1 MNLDADPLIGQHLD
15 HILVQ
20 QPLGR
25 GGMARIYKGYDTSLK
40 RAVAVKVIDEGHRAS
55 ATYAQRFEREAQ
67 AVASLKHPNIV
78 TIYSFGKLD
87 ALYYLVMEY
96 IDGADVD
103 AISRNYQSSGELMP
117 HADVLRIMEAVGS
130 ALDYAHARG
139 VIHRDVKPSNI
150 MLERDGRTILTDFG
164 LALRLSEGTTGDT
177 FGSPHYISPEQAR
190 NSASAVPQS
199 DLYSL
204 GVVAY
209 ELLVG
214 VTPFDDSSATAL
226 AMQHILLPVPSPRAL
241 NPALSEAVERVL
253 LKVLAKAPEDRYT
266 SGALFVSALR
276 DAVEA
281 LRQQPAAVSAAE
293 LPPLPPGVAL
303 PMPRSLSLQTTL
315 DKVQQELALAQARG
329 QALTR
334 QQLPGAPAAGGQATP
349 RRNAPWI
356 LPTLLI
362 FGAIVAL
369 VVLAAGA
376 SRSPEAPAPATSTST
391 LSESAT
397 VPAQSSPTVQSVLPV
412 TTLPARDETP
422 SPQPPTSIPVST
434 TPLPPTATLP
444 PPTSAPPTATPLIP
458 TVIVL
463 APTLLSPSETST
475 LLPPT
480 ITVPTVAYPDGLLYT
495 LVWDAQTFYVANTS
509 GQRVRSQ
516 DISFERI
523 GGSADRYEGRRW
535 SEFYGWNE
543 PRRCLVLRF
552 PRASITLPDAE
563 CPNGYNSDVQAQ
575 SGEVFWTPTADS
587 DTFRV
592 LWRGE
597 EVGRCQIAASR
608 CEVRFPR
615 S

>member
-1 MNLDADPLIGQHLD
+1 MSLNDDPMIGQHLD

-25 GGMARIYKGYDTSLK
+25 GGMARIYKGYDTLLK
-40 RAVAVKVIDEGHRAS
+40 RAVAVKVIDEGHRTS
-55 ATYAQRFEREAQ
+55 AAYAQRFEREAQ

-78 TIYSFGKLD
+78 TIYNFGKLD

-103 AISRNYQSSGELMP
+103 TISRNYHSNGELMP
-117 HADVLRIMEAVGS
+117 HADMLRIVEAVGS
-130 ALDYAHARG
+130 ALDYAHGRG

-164 LALRLSEGTTGDT
+164 LALRLSEGTIGDT

-214 VTPFDDSSATAL
+214 VTPFDDPSATAL

-241 NPALSEAVERVL
+241 NPALSEGVEWVL
-253 LKVLAKAPEDRYT
+253 LKVLAKAPEERYS
-266 SGALFVSALR
+266 SGASFVAALR

-281 LRQQPAAVSAAE
+281 LRQHPVAVSAPE

-303 PMPRSLSLQTTL
+303 PMPRRLSLQTTL
-315 DKVQQELALAQARG
+315 DKVQQELALSQARG

-334 QQLPGAPAAGGQATP
+334 QQLPVAPAPGVPSTARP
-349 RRNAPWI
+349 RARLV
-356 LPTLLI
+356 LPVVIFIGAVTLL
-362 FGAIVAL
+362 AA
-369 VVLAAGA
+369 LAAGVV
-376 SRSPEAPAPATSTST
+376 RSPEAVADSTGTPTESVTVTAEASPTAQTALLATTPPATVETPT
-391 LSESAT
+391 ADLPTPIPASAT
-397 VPAQSSPTVQSVLPV
+397 S
-412 TTLPARDETP
+412 
-422 SPQPPTSIPVST
+422 
-434 TPLPPTATLP
+434 LPPSHTPP
-444 PPTSAPPTATPLIP
+444 PPTPAPPTATPLVA
-458 TVIVL
+458 TAVVL
-463 APTLLSPSETST
+463 APTLMPPSATPT
-475 LLPPT
+475 PLPPT
-480 ITVPTVAYPDGLLYT
+480 VVIPTVAYPDGLLFT

-516 DISFERI
+516 DISFERV
-523 GGSADRYEGRRW
+523 GGSSDRYEGWRW
-535 SEFYGWNE
+535 SEFYAWNE
-543 PRRCLVLRF
+543 PRRCLVLRL
-552 PRASITLPDAE
+552 PRASITLPAGE
-563 CPNGYNSDVQAQ
+563 CPSGYNSDVQAQ
-575 SGEVFWTPTADS
+575 ASEVFWTPIADS

-592 LWRGE
+592 LWRGA
-597 EVGRCQIAASR
+597 EVGRCQTAAGR